1 VALTSRFNAPASG
14 QQELAL
20 RHLWMHFTE
29 LARYRDAA
37 LPIIERAEGCYVF
50 DSEGRAFFDA
60 SSGLTCVNVGHGRTE
75 IGEAMASQIAR
86 LDFWPIWSAA
96 TPPAIELAEK
106 VAALAPGDLNRVF
119 FTSSGS
125 ESIESAWKLARQYHR
140 LRGKPHKTKLIA
152 RQGAYHGTTLG
163 ALSVTGVES
172 IRTEFGPLVPDVLR
186 APAVR
191 AFHADTD
198 PATHSLACARAV
210 EELIEQ
216 AGADTVAAVVVEPV
230 QNAGGSLVAEPV
242 YFEVL
247 RQICD
252 RHDVV
257 LISDETICAWGRLG
271 AFFGAQRLGYRPDII
286 TTAKG
291 ITSAYVPMGA
301 VIVSD
306 AVAEPF
312 LEPGVSFTHGHTYGG
327 HPVAAAAALA
337 NIAIIEREG
346 LCRRATETGE
356 HLRNVLESLFDLPI
370 VGDVRGMGLLQTV
383 ELVADRETRQGFT
396 PEQTALL
403 SAEIPAQLR
412 DRGVLCRAMHRGA
425 PLLQISPPLIATAD
439 QLTSV
444 GDAIRQVLERVLE
457 RDALSGT
464 RSRLSTAASRRR

>member
-1 VALTSRFNAPASG
+1 
-14 QQELAL
+14 
-20 RHLWMHFTE
+20 MHFTE
-29 LARYRDAA
+29 LARYENDA

-50 DSEGRAFFDA
+50 DSTGRAFFDA
-60 SSGLTCVNVGHGRTE
+60 SSGLSCVNVGHGRKE
-75 IGEAMASQIAR
+75 IGEAMAAQIAK

-106 VAALAPGDLNRVF
+106 IAALAPGDLNRVF

-140 LRGKPHKTKLIA
+140 LRGKPGKTKLIA

-163 ALSVTGVES
+163 ALSVTG
-172 IRTEFGPLVPDVLR
+172 IDQMRTQFGPLVPDVLH

-198 PATHSLACARAV
+198 PATHSRACAQAV
-210 EELIEQ
+210 GDLIEE
-216 AGADTVAAVVVEPV
+216 AGADTVAAVVIEPV

-242 YFEVL
+242 YFDIL

-252 RHDVV
+252 RHDVI

-271 AFFGAQRLGYRPDII
+271 AFFGAQELDYRPDII

-301 VIVSD
+301 VIASD

-312 LEPGVSFTHGHTYGG
+312 LAPGVSFSHGHTYGG

-337 NIAIIEREG
+337 NIDIIERED
-346 LCRRATETGE
+346 LCRRATETGR
-356 HLRNVLESLFDLPI
+356 HLRRALESLFDLPM
-370 VGDVRGMGLLQTV
+370 VGDVRGMGLFHTV
-383 ELVADRETRQGFT
+383 ELLADRSTKQGFT
-396 PEQTALL
+396 AEQTALL
-403 SAEIPAQLR
+403 TAEIPAQLR
-412 DRGVLCRAMHRGA
+412 ERGVICRAMHRGA
-425 PLLQISPPLIATAD
+425 PLLQFSPPLIATPEE
-439 QLTSV
+439 LTNVVSAV
-444 GDAIRQVLERVLE
+444 REVLERVAESLH
-457 RDALSGT
+457 SGGAGQGDDSELVQPT
-464 RSRLSTAASRRR
+464 RAHA